1 MKKLSVIAA
10 MAVMLAACGSEQSGT
25 ITNEDGSTT
34 EYSVDRDSN
43 GATTTVTTEDGTAT
57 FETGSGVKAELPDGY
72 TLYPGSK
79 VVTAT
84 KASSPNGDMRL
95 VMFESADEPEA
106 IAAYYRKQAEA
117 AGVKLE
123 LEMTTEQG
131 TILGGRDGEGTN
143 FSLTTSKAEDKT
155 VSTLS
160 IGG

>member
-1 MKKLSVIAA
+1 MRLWI
-10 MAVMLAACGSEQSGT
+10 LAGACVALGACGSEQSGT
-25 ITNEDGSTT
+25 VTNADGSKT
-34 EYSVDRDSN
+34 EYSVDAD
-43 GATTTVTTEDGTAT
+43 GTTSTATVTTEDGTAT

-95 VMFESADEPEA
+95 VMFESSDEPKV
-106 IAAYYRKQAEA
+106 IAEFYRKQAEA

-131 TILGGRDGEGTN
+131 TILGGRDEEGTN